1 MFELQAKRKVPLLHQ
16 NGFRLFLMILPLLLV
31 VFLFSYVPLY
41 GWIYAFFNYKPGKR
55 LFSCE
60 FVGWKWFTLL
70 VSDVYYRQDMLR
82 VMRNTL
88 AMSFMGILSSWLP
101 MFFAIFLSEIRSKRY
116 KKLVQTA
123 STIPNFISWV
133 LVYAV
138 AYSMFSVGDGFINR
152 LLIRMGL
159 VEDGINFLASGDHI
173 WIKMWLWSVWKGLGW
188 SAVTYIAAL
197 SGVDQEL
204 YDAADV
210 DGAGRFGK
218 MWHISLPGLVPTFF
232 VLLILSIGNLINNG
246 MDQYFVFENPMNHK
260 TIEVLDLYVYNQGLA
275 GRMYSFSV
283 AVGMMKS
290 VISLCLITFA
300 NRLSKLVRGNT
311 VF

>member
-1 MFELQAKRKVPLLHQ
+1 
-16 NGFRLFLMILPLLLV
+16 MILPLLLV

>member
-1 MFELQAKRKVPLLHQ
+1 MQAKRKVPLMRQ
-16 NGFRLFLMILPLLLV
+16 PGFRLFLMIVPLLAL

-41 GWIYAFFNYKPGKR
+41 GWTYAFFNYKPGKP
-55 LFSCE
+55 LFKCE
-60 FVGWKWFTLL
+60 FVGAKWFTLL
-70 VSDVYYRQDMLR
+70 VSDMYYRRDMVR
-82 VMRNTL
+82 VMQNTL

-101 MFFAIFLSEIRSKRY
+101 MFFAIFLSEITSKRY

-138 AYSMFSVGDGFINR
+138 AYAMFSVGDGFINR
-152 LLIRMGL
+152 LLVRAGL
-159 VEDGINFLASGDHI
+159 IEDGINFLASGEHI
-173 WIKMWLWSVWKGLGW
+173 WVKMWLWGVWKGLGW

-210 DGAGRFGK
+210 DGASRFGK
-218 MWHISLPGLVPTFF
+218 MWHVSLPGLIPTFF

-246 MDQYFVFENPMNHK
+246 MDQYFVFENSMNHK
-260 TIEVLDLYVYNQGLA
+260 SIEVLDLYVYNQGLT

-290 VISLCLITFA
+290 IISILLITFA
-300 NRLSKLVRGNT
+300 NRLSKAVRGSS

>member
-1 MFELQAKRKVPLLHQ
+1 VFELQAKRKVPLLHQ